1 MSILWIVALNKFVEV
16 FALQW
21 IGFQGE
27 MFVGSEVV
35 DPELLGP
42 RRFTGRLLIEEE
54 DVRFYALRIEQAGR
68 QTQQGMDLALVQQLS
83 ANRLPCP
90 ALEKNIVRNHD
101 RRPAVLLQQRFD
113 VLEKIEILVRGRR
126 PKIIALD
133 NFRLTRHFAIV

>member
-54 DVRFYALRIEQAGR
+54 DVRLYTLRVEQAGR
-68 QTQQGMDLALVQQLS
+68 QTQQGMNLAFVQQL
-83 ANRLPCP
+83 AADGLPC
-90 ALEKNIVRNHD
+90 AAFEKYIVGHD
-101 RRPAVLLQQRFD
+101 NRSTAVLLQECFD
-113 VLEKIEILVRGRR
+113 VL
-126 PKIIALD
+126 
-133 NFRLTRHFAIV
+133 